1 MPKIAAFLKKPSGSV
16 WQDYAAADAKTL
28 SITYE
33 TSKLAEL
40 WLEQLEGEKQFG
52 KLKLKNNKAEA
63 GVAPGSYLL
72 LFRGRTET
80 PNEEISI
87 EITDPKEAKWKPKP
101 PETSDDAC
109 NVYGIQ
115 PVTIEK

>member
-1 MPKIAAFLKKPSGSV
+1 VKRIATFLKKPSGGT
-16 WQDYAAADAKTL
+16 WQDYTGADAKTL
-28 SITYE
+28 DIAYE
-33 TSKLAEL
+33 TSRLAEL
-40 WLEQLEGEKQFG
+40 WLEQLGGEKQFG
-52 KLKLKNNKAEA
+52 KLRLKNKNAKA

-72 LFRGRTET
+72 LYRGRTET

-115 PVTIEK
+115 PVTIES